1 MTTPGSQV
9 RERPHPA
16 DGGTPDP
23 PVPGRR
29 RPSILDLGERFGL
42 VVILVLEIAFFVVLE
57 PETFGTLANA
67 RIVTT
72 SISVLAV
79 LAMGL
84 MLPLLGGRFDVST
97 GAILCV
103 SSVATASAMSRY
115 GLPLGVAIIIGLV
128 LGCAIGALNGL
139 VIAYLGVNSIIATIG
154 TGTVLVGLVQA
165 YTEGLPVQNGL
176 SPWLVELGNQNLLGV
191 PTLFLIAVVVCFA
204 SWYLITQTP
213 WGRFLTATGSNLN
226 AARLNGI
233 PARRIVFQSFVV
245 SGLLAGIGGIMQI
258 AAQGS
263 GDPSIGGIPFILPAL
278 AAVFLGATT
287 LRPGRYNVGG
297 TLLALI
303 FIATTISG
311 LILVG
316 LKPWVTDV
324 FNGGAVVVAIAISAQ
339 VRRRRTGSMDVGG

>member
-1 MTTPGSQV
+1 VTTSHPET
-9 RERPHPA
+9 RERPASRAEARAAHRPA
-16 DGGTPDP
+16 N
-23 PVPGRR
+23 
-29 RPSILDLGERFGL
+29 RPRLLDVGERYGL
-42 VVILVLEIAFFVVLE
+42 FVLLVLEILFFVLLE
-57 PETFGTLANA
+57 PDTFGTVENF

-79 LAMGL
+79 VAMSL

-97 GAILCV
+97 GAILGAC
-103 SSVATASAMSRY
+103 SVTAASAMSDF
-115 GLPLGVAIIIGLV
+115 GLPLGVAVCLALV
-128 LGCAIGALNGL
+128 LGCAIGAINGF
-139 VIAYLGVNSIIATIG
+139 VVAYLGVNSIIATIG
-154 TGTVLVGLVQA
+154 TGTVLAGLVQA
-165 YTEGLPVQNGL
+165 YTEGLPIQTGL
-176 SPWLVELGNQNLLGV
+176 SPWLVGLGNADVLGV
-191 PTLFLIAVVVCFA
+191 PSLFLIAVVVCSA
-204 SWYLITQTP
+204 TWYTITQTP
-213 WGRFLTATGSNLN
+213 FGRFLTATGSNLT

-263 GDPSIGGIPFILPAL
+263 GDPLIGGIPFILPAL

-297 TLLALI
+297 TVLALV

-339 VRRRRTGSMDVGG
+339 VRRRRTGTLDVGG